1 MGRIR
6 VTISKAFSKRGC
18 GGSLMIGTL
27 WTLYLDDGNKVRFL
41 GDPPM
46 PSNYAVLV
54 NWKRTWVEVV
64 E

>member
-1 MGRIR
+1 
-6 VTISKAFSKRGC
+6 
-18 GGSLMIGTL
+18 MIGTL